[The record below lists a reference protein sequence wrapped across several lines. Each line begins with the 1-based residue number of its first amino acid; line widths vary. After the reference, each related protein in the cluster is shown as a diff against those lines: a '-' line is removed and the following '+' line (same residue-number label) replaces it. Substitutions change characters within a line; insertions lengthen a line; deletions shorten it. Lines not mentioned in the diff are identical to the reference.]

1 MTALLLLVVVWLAVL
16 VPQAV
21 KARADRERDFLDSFQ
36 RQLGALDPSSRG
48 LGYVSGAD
56 GLGPVSGVDGLG
68 PVSGA
73 DGPDAI
79 RAAPAPPPTAAARR
93 RAAQARRRRAILAGL
108 LLSVVVSLPPVLLV
122 GGRVSLAVHL
132 AVDNCLLAY
141 LCAIV
146 RRRDLRAAARTAS
159 PLPPAAPAGGEDDDR
174 LVLAPR
180 VRPALR

>member
-1 MTALLLLVVVWLAVL
+1 MTALLLLVVVWLGVL

-36 RQLGALDPSSRG
+36 RQLGALDPSHG
-48 LGYVSGAD
+48 LGPVSGAD
-56 GLGPVSGVDGLG
+56 GLGPVSG
-68 PVSGA
+68 A
-73 DGPDAI
+73 DEADAT
-79 RAAPAPPPTAAARR
+79 RAAPAPPPAAAARR
-93 RAAQARRRRAILAGL
+93 RVAQARRRRAILAGL
-108 LLSVVVSLPPVLLV
+108 LVSVVVSLPPVLLV

-146 RRRDLRAAARTAS
+146 RSRDLRAARTAR
-159 PLPPAAPAGGEDDDR
+159 PLSPAAPAIGEDGER